1 LPTIHANSAV
11 KALSRL
17 EDLIGEVTQRVPYR
31 AIAQAIN
38 LVVSIE
44 RTPSG
49 RQVRSVTPVVGR
61 EGEGY
66 RLEEVTGS
74 ASRAAGGVGL
84 SALLG

>member
-1 LPTIHANSAV
+1 LATIHANSAV
-11 KALSRL
+11 EALSRL

-38 LVVSIE
+38 LVVFIE

-49 RQVRSVTPVVGR
+49 RQVRSVTRVVGR
-61 EGEGY
+61 DGEGY
-66 RLEEVTGS
+66 RLEEVKESTPRGP
-74 ASRAAGGVGL
+74 GDMGL

>member
-1 LPTIHANSAV
+1 LATIHANSAV
-11 KALSRL
+11 EALSRL

-38 LVVSIE
+38 LVVFIE

-49 RQVRSVTPVVGR
+49 RQVRSVTRVVGR
-61 EGEGY
+61 EGETY

-74 ASRAAGGVGL
+74 TSRGGAGLGL
-84 SALLG
+84 SSLLA